1 MMKVFGLSDKGKFRP
16 DNQDTFAFRRLGDG
30 VLAVVCDGMGGAAAG
45 VLASDIACKG
55 FISFM
60 ETAML
65 ASGGKNIAE
74 NLRAAADMANL
85 KVYERSMEDEAC
97 RGMGTTLVAAY
108 LSQDTATIL
117 NVGDSQA
124 YRVSDR
130 KLIKLTHDHSVVQE
144 MVDSG
149 QITSAQARRHP
160 HKNVITRAIGG
171 ESAVRSDI
179 FEADVKENDV
189 FFLCSDGLTSAL
201 DEKSI
206 LNYCV
211 IFREPEDICR
221 ALIDAA
227 LEKGARDNV
236 TIVAVT
242 IENGGT
248 HIG

>member
-1 MMKVFGLSDKGKFRP
+1 MKVFGLSDKGKIRP
-16 DNQDTFAFRRLGDG
+16 DNQDAFAFRRLGDD
-30 VLAVVCDGMGGAAAG
+30 VLATVCDGMGGAAAG
-45 VLASDIACKG
+45 LLASDIACKG

-60 ETAML
+60 ETAMF

-74 NLRAAADMANL
+74 NLRAAADLVNL
-85 KVYERSMEDEAC
+85 KVYERALEDEAC
-97 RGMGTTLVAAY
+97 RGMGTTLVAIY
-108 LSQDTATIL
+108 LSRDAATLL

-124 YRVSDR
+124 YRSSGG

-160 HKNVITRAIGG
+160 RKNVITRAIGG
-171 ESAVRSDI
+171 ESAVRSDV
-179 FEADVKENDV
+179 FESDVKENDV
-189 FFLCSDGLTSAL
+189 FLLCSDGLTSAL
-201 DEKSI
+201 DEENI

-211 IFREPEDICR
+211 LFREPEDICR

-227 LEKGARDNV
+227 LGKGARDNV
-236 TIVAVT
+236 TVVAVT

-248 HIG
+248 DIG